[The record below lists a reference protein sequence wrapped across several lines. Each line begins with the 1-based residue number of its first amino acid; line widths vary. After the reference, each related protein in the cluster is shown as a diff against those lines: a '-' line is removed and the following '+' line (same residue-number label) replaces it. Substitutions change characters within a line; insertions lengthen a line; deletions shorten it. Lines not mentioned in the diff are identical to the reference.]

1 MLTIYCLLRRKITY
15 LKHKKRLFCNIFL
28 KRKKLNDIALMKITF
43 LGTGT
48 SQGVPVIACHC
59 AVCESKNTK
68 DKRLRT
74 SILLSYNNKNVVVD
88 TGPDFRQQMLRA
100 KVEHLDAVLFTHE
113 HKDHVAGLDD
123 VRAYNFK
130 QKMDMPLYASEQV
143 ERQLRQEFYYAFANV
158 KYPGVPQLCFHRIEN
173 EPFELHGKNIIPIEV
188 LHYKLP
194 VFGFRIDNFTYITDA
209 SFISETEKDKI
220 KGSEVLVLN
229 ALRIEEHISHF
240 TLNEALALIDELRP
254 KKAYLTHI
262 SHLLG
267 SHDEVAKLLPPH
279 VQLAYDGLEIDC
291 FV

>member
-1 MLTIYCLLRRKITY
+1 
-15 LKHKKRLFCNIFL
+15 
-28 KRKKLNDIALMKITF
+28 MKITF

-59 AVCESKNTK
+59 AVCESKNSK
-68 DKRLRT
+68 DKRLR
-74 SILLSYNNKNVVVD
+74 SSVLLSYNSKNVVID

-158 KYPGVPQLCFHRIEN
+158 KYPGVPQLKFNRIEN
-173 EPFELHGKNIIPIEV
+173 ENFSLFDKIITPIEV

-194 VFGFRIDNFTYITDA
+194 VFGFRIDKFTYITDA
-209 SFISETEKDKI
+209 SFISDLEKEKI
-220 KGSEVLVLN
+220 KGSEILVLN
-229 ALRIEEHISHF
+229 ALRIEDHISHF
-240 TLNEALALIDELRP
+240 TLNEALSLIEELKP
-254 KKAYLTHI
+254 KQAYLTHI

-267 SHDEVAKLLPPH
+267 SHDDVAKLLPEN
-279 VQLAYDGLEIDC
+279 VQLAYDGLEIE
-291 FV
+291 V